1 MDITDETQKL
11 TGNPLIRYAVLLI
24 GLVILIFSQGILT
37 WKMTSNRD
45 AAGNVA
51 AIELEMRFLE
61 KDISD
66 SDDSAEKKDLRAK
79 IKEIKEGDLV
89 DAQMEAASES
99 VDAKN
104 GIWLWSM
111 AHLLGAAI
119 ISLGLIII
127 AAAGTTHEKLGALI
141 ALGIIVARL

>member
-11 TGNPLIRYAVLLI
+11 TSNPLIRYAILLI
-24 GLVILIFSQGILT
+24 GLAVLIFSQGILT

-45 AAGNVA
+45 AAGSVD
-51 AIELEMRFLE
+51 AIELEMMFLE

-66 SDDSAEKKDLRAK
+66 SDDSAEKKDIRAQ
-79 IKEIKEGDLV
+79 IKEIKEGELV
-89 DAQMEAASES
+89 DAQMEAASEN

-111 AHLLGAAI
+111 AHLLGVGI
-119 ISLGLIII
+119 ISLGLIVI

-141 ALGIIVARL
+141 AIGVIVARI